1 MGIRKVNFRAATGTS
16 NAREVRN
23 QNPFFT
29 SIHTRSRRVQNQV
42 SERKRDFQRHGDY
55 GAATIRRRITL
66 KSCARKTPV
75 KNARARRI
83 GSSITLFPKFLDR
96 PGRENRAH
104 FSYARNQLHSV
115 RRCCAA
121 HSFPGDAG
129 DN

>member
-29 SIHTRSRRVQNQV
+29 SIHTRSRLVQNQV
-42 SERKRDFQRHGDY
+42 YERKRDFQRHGDY

-75 KNARARRI
+75 HAESGLPSHSSPN
-83 GSSITLFPKFLDR
+83 SSIGQGEKTALISPML
-96 PGRENRAH
+96 EISCIA
-104 FSYARNQLHSV
+104 
-115 RRCCAA
+115 CADVVQQI
-121 HSFPGDAG
+121 HFPGT
-129 DN
+129 